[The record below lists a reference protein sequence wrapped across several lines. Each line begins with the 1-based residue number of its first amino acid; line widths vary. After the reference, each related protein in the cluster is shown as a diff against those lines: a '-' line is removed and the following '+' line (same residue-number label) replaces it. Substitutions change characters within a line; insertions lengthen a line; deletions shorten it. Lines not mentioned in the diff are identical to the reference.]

1 MVYNSY
7 SGNNPSANSRRVNIE
22 PDEDRNTDFDR
33 EGTQL
38 DTQGN
43 IVSTAPP
50 SFNETGQIKF
60 RRDIYSPVAFKQKV
74 DTSFSEL
81 NNQSQIDI
89 PTFFR
94 EYNRLFFD
102 IPKQGANSHE
112 TIINE
117 SRAYFQDYIDPKDST
132 ITSLNGQIN
141 ELNSKILELEL
152 ALISGSDGLGLG
164 DLGNSLAIGDPFD
177 PNISWSGTFEEN
189 GLKEVFKVV
198 WNQTRNN
205 EAYTTEFTNDEGDL
219 TIELESNNDVSNS
232 DYFISSNSQVY
243 KNIEDAYDKSRE
255 ANLPGQNIRK
265 YSQWK
270 QDINK
275 ESSFRYQRDA
285 FKMLNYL
292 AARITNDP
300 DTFNFN

>member
-1 MVYNSY
+1 MSYLNTPRLTFSGKFQADPSTVNNDPNHYN
-7 SGNNPSANSRRVNIE
+7 NA
-22 PDEDRNTDFDR
+22 TF
-33 EGTQL
+33 
-38 DTQGN
+38 
-43 IVSTAPP
+43 
-50 SFNETGQIKF
+50 
-60 RRDIYSPVAFKQKV
+60 
-74 DTSFSEL
+74 
-81 NNQSQIDI
+81 QS
-89 PTFFR
+89 
-94 EYNRLFFD
+94 N
-102 IPKQGANSHE
+102 
-112 TIINE
+112 
-117 SRAYFQDYIDPKDST
+117 FQDYQDPKDST

-141 ELNSKILELEL
+141 ELNNKILELEI

-198 WNQTRNN
+198 WNRTRNN

-219 TIELESNNDVSNS
+219 TIELESNNNVSNS
-232 DYFISSNSQVY
+232 DYFITSNSQVY

-270 QDINK
+270 QDIDK
-275 ESSFRYQRDA
+275 ESSGKYQRDA

-292 AARITNDP
+292 AAKITNDP